1 MIKINCWDNYKII
14 LKAET
19 HKNVQAIGAAD
30 KDGRRRFKTCN
41 RDFDDDDDD
50 DWKIENI
57 EHEEVTLK
65 EIYPARKYR
74 CHSFEI
80 LANVSAQVW
89 IEMGEKI
96 VGICMTGHIYC

>member
-50 DWKIENI
+50 D
-57 EHEEVTLK
+57 
-65 EIYPARKYR
+65 
-74 CHSFEI
+74 
-80 LANVSAQVW
+80 
-89 IEMGEKI
+89 
-96 VGICMTGHIYC
+96 